1 MMLNR
6 FSKFKVRVPAKGI
19 AGYSN
24 TQGARGAGGWGWG
37 FNTPSQSLVNAYE
50 PDVRKTPLLFF
61 AGTTLYD
68 GRVVPTTVENPRY
81 NFKVFFCLY

>member
-1 MMLNR
+1 MFRLAGENDAESI
-6 FSKFKVRVPAKGI
+6 FEIKVGSIPKGI

-50 PDVRKTPLLFF
+50 PGDVRKTPL
-61 AGTTLYD
+61 
-68 GRVVPTTVENPRY
+68 
-81 NFKVFFCLY
+81 FFCGNNFV

>member
-50 PDVRKTPLLFF
+50 PDVRKNATIILREQLCMM
-61 AGTTLYD
+61 
-68 GRVVPTTVENPRY
+68 VE
-81 NFKVFFCLY
+81 

>member
-6 FSKFKVRVPAKGI
+6 FSKFKVQVQFQQKELQDI
-19 AGYSN
+19 

-50 PDVRKTPLLFF
+50 PGDVRKNATIIFC
-61 AGTTLYD
+61 G
-68 GRVVPTTVENPRY
+68 N
-81 NFKVFFCLY
+81 NFV

>member
-1 MMLNR
+1 MFRQEKMMLNR
-6 FSKFKVRVPAKGI
+6 FSKFKVQVQFSKGI

-50 PDVRKTPLLFF
+50 PGDVRKNILFYCEQ
-61 AGTTLYD
+61 LCMM
-68 GRVVPTTVENPRY
+68 VE
-81 NFKVFFCLY
+81 

>member
-6 FSKFKVRVPAKGI
+6 FSKFKVRVQFSKGI

-24 TQGARGAGGWGWG
+24 TQGARGGGWGWG

-50 PDVRKTPLLFF
+50 PGDVRKTPLLFF
-61 AGTTLYD
+61 AEQLCMM
-68 GRVVPTTVENPRY
+68 VE
-81 NFKVFFCLY
+81 